1 MKMKEVE
8 TRTGLDRKNIR
19 YYESEELLT
28 PRRDEGNRYRNYS
41 VEDIDRLLKIKLLR
55 QLGIPIKDIH
65 GYFEGSVGLGEVM
78 ARRRSQIDQELEQL
92 KKMGQLCD
100 RLEEQEDLTP
110 VDVEQCLK
118 EIREEADRGALFQ
131 NIRKDWTMYRQE
143 LHKTFIYIEAEGE
156 LLKPEDFARETA
168 VYALKHKLDY
178 ETVRLDKT
186 YAIVKLEGIAYQAS
200 YTTIAYRFAQMPMV
214 KLTRCRPPEKTVS
227 IWKYIFFSLLPMLLI
242 AGGILFNI
250 LGSRY
255 FPGHP
260 RLYHFVTMACFAG
273 AFFLAVSKK
282 NVNYIE

>member
-1 MKMKEVE
+1 
-8 TRTGLDRKNIR
+8 
-19 YYESEELLT
+19 
-28 PRRDEGNRYRNYS
+28 
-41 VEDIDRLLKIKLLR
+41 
-55 QLGIPIKDIH
+55 
-65 GYFEGSVGLGEVM
+65 
-78 ARRRSQIDQELEQL
+78 
-92 KKMGQLCD
+92 
-100 RLEEQEDLTP
+100 
-110 VDVEQCLK
+110 
-118 EIREEADRGALFQ
+118 
-131 NIRKDWTMYRQE
+131 MYRQE

-214 KLTRCRPPEKTVS
+214 KLTRCRPPEKTIS